1 MKNSRCPEVAEQ
13 YRNSRCL
20 RFGIINKTTLSL
32 ILVITLVT
40 VFSTS
45 AMGIVFAEE
54 APVQAVHT
62 ESIPVPADEALLIE
76 LFRDVKD
83 FIQNYHTREVS
94 QEELYQGAIKGML
107 DVIGDPYSGYLTQEE
122 FDSLS
127 FSLEGEF
134 TGVGITIELI
144 NGNITVVSTFRDSPA
159 ERAGILPGDLMIGA
173 DGQDLSGK
181 THLEAANLLRGPQ
194 DTEVLVQIKRPSTGE
209 VLNFKLVRAKIKP
222 PTIDLKDLGHG
233 IYYIEIS
240 QFTTA
245 TGREFPVIIDY
256 LKSKDLKGLVL
267 DLRNNPGGLLWDAVD
282 VAEKLIPK
290 GPVVEL
296 RRKELK
302 EVIETEEDT
311 DPVPTVVLVNGGTAS
326 AAEILAGAIKDRGV
340 GVLVGEP
347 TFGKACVQTVT
358 SLGNGMGGIRLTIA
372 DYYTPSGQSIS
383 GTGLK
388 PDVYVKPESIVLPGK
403 VDYKRPLKK
412 GLVGLDVLSLQESLE
427 FIGYD
432 AGELDGIF
440 GPRTETAV
448 SAFLKD
454 HGSKYSGTLTEKEVD
469 ALYFSTIEFVK
480 NMPDSVLEKGLQVL
494 TSRLNT
500 GDWQK

>member
-1 MKNSRCPEVAEQ
+1 MKNSCSLEVAEQ
-13 YRNSRCL
+13 YRSR
-20 RFGIINKTTLSL
+20 RYFGFRITKKTTLNRL
-32 ILVITLVT
+32 LATILAAIFIMSGTG
-40 VFSTS
+40 
-45 AMGIVFAEE
+45 AIIAEAAE
-54 APVQAVHT
+54 VPSQAVQT
-62 ESIPVPADEALLIE
+62 ETLTVPADERLLIE
-76 LFRDVKD
+76 LLRDVKE
-83 FIQNYHTREVS
+83 FVQNYHTKEVS

-144 NGNITVVSTFRDSPA
+144 DGNITVVSTFRDSPA
-159 ERAGILPGDLMIGA
+159 ERAGILPGDHIIGA
-173 DGQDLSGK
+173 DGQDLRGK
-181 THLEAANLLRGPQ
+181 THLDAANLLRGPQ

-209 VLNFKLVRAKIKP
+209 VLNLKLVRARIKP

-256 LKSKDLKGLVL
+256 LKSKDLRGLVL

-302 EVIETEEDT
+302 EVIETDEDT
-311 DPVPTVVLVNGGTAS
+311 VPVPTVVLVNGGTAS

-340 GVLVGEP
+340 GILVGEP

-358 SLGNGMGGIRLTIA
+358 PLGNDMGGIRLTIA
-372 DYYTPSGQSIS
+372 DYYTPSGQTIS
-383 GTGLK
+383 GKGLE
-388 PDVYVKPESIVLPGK
+388 PDVHVRPELIVLPGK

-412 GLVGLDVLSLQESLE
+412 GLVGLDVFSLQECLA
-427 FIGYD
+427 FLGHD
-432 AGELDGIF
+432 VGEPDGIF
-440 GPRTETAV
+440 GPRTDAAV
-448 SAFLKD
+448 AAFFKD
-454 HGSKYSGTLTEKEVD
+454 RGLIYSGSLTERETDVLHL
-469 ALYFSTIEFVK
+469 ATIEFVK
-480 NMPDSVLEKGLQVL
+480 NMHDPVLEKGIQVL
-494 TSRLNT
+494 RNKLNT
-500 GDWQK
+500 GNW